1 MVNIN
6 GEIYPNDDAFISI
19 FNTSLISGDLIFE
32 NLIVSS
38 NKVLF
43 YEEHYF
49 NLLSSMRILK
59 IKIPMSFTPEFL
71 EEQLLSIYIKSGFVN
86 EKILM
91 RILICN
97 NVASNI
103 NPTSVNYYIYDAHK
117 IDYSINNFEKY
128 TLDVFKDY
136 FKNTGLLSNLTT
148 NNQLIQR
155 IGLRY
160 CKENDFND
168 CIILNN
174 SKIISETL
182 NGNIFMIMN
191 DKVLTPSLKD
201 GSNNN
206 VIRSKI
212 IELVNNDIEGY
223 EIIEQPLSVFDIQKS
238 DELFISN
245 INFGIQPVRKFRKKV
260 FTDKITSL
268 IKNKLTLLVMG

>member
-71 EEQLLSIYIKSGFVN
+71 EEQLLSLYIKSGFVN

-97 NVASNI
+97 NVATNI

-160 CKENDFND
+160 CEENDFND
-168 CIILNN
+168 CVILNN

-245 INFGIQPVRKFRKKV
+245 INFGIQAVRKFRKKV

>member
-71 EEQLLSIYIKSGFVN
+71 EEQLLSLYIKSGFVN

-97 NVASNI
+97 NVATNI

-160 CKENDFND
+160 CEENDFND
-168 CIILNN
+168 CVILNN

-201 GSNNN
+201 GTNNN

-223 EIIEQPLSVFDIQKS
+223 EIIEQSLSVFDIQKS

-245 INFGIQPVRKFRKKV
+245 INFGIQPVSKFRKKV

>member
-6 GEIYPNDDAFISI
+6 GQIYANDDAFISI

-32 NLIVSS
+32 NIIVSR

-43 YEEHYF
+43 YEDHYF

-71 EEQLLSIYIKSGFVN
+71 EKQLLSLYAKSGFVDDN
-86 EKILM
+86 ILM
-91 RILICN
+91 RILICS
-97 NVASNI
+97 NVASKV
-103 NPTSVNYYIYDAHK
+103 NPNSVKYYIYDTQK
-117 IDYSINNFEKY
+117 IDYSSSNFEKY

-160 CKENDFND
+160 CEENDFND
-168 CIILNN
+168 CVILNN
-174 SKIISETL
+174 SKTISESL
-182 NGNIFMIMN
+182 NGNIFMVMN
-191 DKVLTPSLKD
+191 DKVLTPPLKD

-206 VIRSKI
+206 VIRTKI
-212 IELVNNDIEGY
+212 IELINNDIAGFDV
-223 EIIEQPLSVFDIQKS
+223 IEQSLSVFDIQKS

-260 FTDKITSL
+260 FTDEITSL
-268 IKNKLTLLVMG
+268 IMNKLALLVMG

>member
-71 EEQLLSIYIKSGFVN
+71 EEQLLSLYIKSGFVN

-97 NVASNI
+97 NVATNI

-128 TLDVFKDY
+128 TLDVFKGY

-160 CKENDFND
+160 CEENDFND
-168 CIILNN
+168 CVILNN

-245 INFGIQPVRKFRKKV
+245 INFGIQPVSKFRKKV

>member
-71 EEQLLSIYIKSGFVN
+71 EEQLLSLYIKSGFVN

-97 NVASNI
+97 NVATNI

-160 CKENDFND
+160 CEENDFND
-168 CIILNN
+168 CVILNN

-212 IELVNNDIEGY
+212 IEFVNNDIEGY

>member
-6 GEIYPNDDAFISI
+6 GQIYANDDALISI

-32 NLIVSS
+32 NIIVSR

-43 YEEHYF
+43 YEDHYF

-71 EEQLLSIYIKSGFVN
+71 ENQLLSLYAKSGFVDDN
-86 EKILM
+86 ILM
-91 RILICN
+91 RILICK
-97 NVASNI
+97 NVASKV
-103 NPTSVNYYIYDAHK
+103 NPTTVKYYIYDVRQ
-117 IDYSINNFEKY
+117 INYSTSNFEKY

-148 NNQLIQR
+148 NNQLIKR

-160 CKENDFND
+160 CEENDFND
-168 CIILNN
+168 CVILNN
-174 SKIISETL
+174 FKTISETL
-182 NGNIFMIMN
+182 KGNIFMVMN
-191 DKVLTPSLKD
+191 DKIITPPLKD

-206 VIRSKI
+206 VIRTKI
-212 IELVNNDIEGY
+212 IELINNDIEGFDV
-223 EIIEQPLSVFDIQKS
+223 IEKSLSVFDIQKS

-260 FTDKITSL
+260 FTDEITSL
-268 IKNKLTLLVMG
+268 IMNKLALLVMG

>member
-71 EEQLLSIYIKSGFVN
+71 EEQLLSLYIKSGFVN

-97 NVASNI
+97 NVATNI

-160 CKENDFND
+160 CEENDFND
-168 CIILNN
+168 CVILNN

-201 GSNNN
+201 GTNNN

-245 INFGIQPVRKFRKKV
+245 INFGIQAVRKFRKKV

>member
-71 EEQLLSIYIKSGFVN
+71 EEQLLSLYIKSGFVN

-97 NVASNI
+97 NVPSNV
-103 NPTSVNYYIYDAHK
+103 NPTSVNYYICDAHK
-117 IDYSINNFEKY
+117 IDYSTNNFEKY

-160 CKENDFND
+160 CEENDFND
-168 CIILNN
+168 CVILNN

-206 VIRSKI
+206 IIRSKI

>member
-6 GEIYPNDDAFISI
+6 GQIYANDDAFISI
-19 FNTSLISGDLIFE
+19 FNTSLVSGDLIFE
-32 NLIVSS
+32 NIIVTR

-43 YEEHYF
+43 YEDHYF

-71 EEQLLSIYIKSGFVN
+71 EKQLLSLYAKSGFVDDN
-86 EKILM
+86 ILM

-97 NVASNI
+97 NVASKV
-103 NPTSVNYYIYDAHK
+103 NPTTVKYYIYDVRQ
-117 IDYSINNFEKY
+117 INYSTSNFEKY

-148 NNQLIQR
+148 NNQLIKR

-160 CKENDFND
+160 CEENDFND
-168 CIILNN
+168 CVILNN
-174 SKIISETL
+174 FKTISETL
-182 NGNIFMIMN
+182 KGNIFMVMN
-191 DKVLTPSLKD
+191 DKIITPPLKD

-206 VIRSKI
+206 VIRTKI
-212 IELVNNDIEGY
+212 IELINNDIEGFDV
-223 EIIEQPLSVFDIQKS
+223 IEKSLSVFDIQKS

-260 FTDKITSL
+260 FTDEITSL
-268 IKNKLTLLVMG
+268 VMNKLALLVMG

>member
-71 EEQLLSIYIKSGFVN
+71 EEQLLSLYIKSGFVN

-97 NVASNI
+97 NVATNI

-160 CKENDFND
+160 CEENDFND
-168 CIILNN
+168 CVILNN

-201 GSNNN
+201 GTNNN

-223 EIIEQPLSVFDIQKS
+223 EIIEQSLSVFDIQKS

>member
-71 EEQLLSIYIKSGFVN
+71 EEQLLSLYIKSGFVN

-136 FKNTGLLSNLTT
+136 FKNTGLLSNLNT

-160 CKENDFND
+160 CEENDFND
-168 CIILNN
+168 CVILNN

>member
-71 EEQLLSIYIKSGFVN
+71 EEQLLSLYIKSGFVN

-97 NVASNI
+97 NVATNI

-160 CKENDFND
+160 CEENDFND
-168 CIILNN
+168 CVILNN

-245 INFGIQPVRKFRKKV
+245 INFGIQAVRKFRKKV
-260 FTDKITSL
+260 FTDKIASL

>member
-71 EEQLLSIYIKSGFVN
+71 EEQLLSLYIKSGFVN

-97 NVASNI
+97 NVATNI

-160 CKENDFND
+160 CEENDFND
-168 CIILNN
+168 CVILNN

-212 IELVNNDIEGY
+212 IELVNNDIEEY

>member
-6 GEIYPNDDAFISI
+6 GQIYANDDAFISI
-19 FNTSLISGDLIFE
+19 FNTSLVSGDLIFE
-32 NLIVSS
+32 NIIVTR

-43 YEEHYF
+43 YEDHYF

-71 EEQLLSIYIKSGFVN
+71 EKQLLSLYAKSGFVDDN
-86 EKILM
+86 ILM

-97 NVASNI
+97 NVASKV
-103 NPTSVNYYIYDAHK
+103 NPTTVKYYIYDVRQ
-117 IDYSINNFEKY
+117 INYSTSNFEKY

-148 NNQLIQR
+148 NNQLIKR

-160 CKENDFND
+160 CEENDFND
-168 CIILNN
+168 CVILNN
-174 SKIISETL
+174 SKTISETL
-182 NGNIFMIMN
+182 KGNIFMVMN
-191 DKVLTPSLKD
+191 DKIITPPLKD
-201 GSNNN
+201 GSTNN
-206 VIRSKI
+206 VIRTKI
-212 IELVNNDIEGY
+212 IELINNDIEGFD
-223 EIIEQPLSVFDIQKS
+223 IIEKSLSVFDIQKS

-260 FTDKITSL
+260 FTDEITSL
-268 IKNKLTLLVMG
+268 IMNKLALLVMG

>member
-71 EEQLLSIYIKSGFVN
+71 EEQLLSLYIKSGFVN

-160 CKENDFND
+160 CEENDFND
-168 CIILNN
+168 CVILNN

>member
-71 EEQLLSIYIKSGFVN
+71 EEQLLSLYIKSGFVN

-91 RILICN
+91 RILICH
-97 NVASNI
+97 NVATNI

-160 CKENDFND
+160 CEENDFND
-168 CIILNN
+168 CVILNN

-245 INFGIQPVRKFRKKV
+245 INFGIQPVSKFRKKV

>member
-71 EEQLLSIYIKSGFVN
+71 EEQLLSLYIKSGFVN

-97 NVASNI
+97 NVVSNI

-160 CKENDFND
+160 CEENDFND
-168 CIILNN
+168 CVILNN

>member
-71 EEQLLSIYIKSGFVN
+71 EEQLLSLYIKSGFVN

-97 NVASNI
+97 NVTSNI

-160 CKENDFND
+160 CEENDFND
-168 CIILNN
+168 CVILNN

-245 INFGIQPVRKFRKKV
+245 INFGIQPVSKFRKKV

>member
-6 GEIYPNDDAFISI
+6 GQIYANDDAFISI
-19 FNTSLISGDLIFE
+19 FNTSLIFGDLIFE
-32 NLIVSS
+32 NIIVSR

-43 YEEHYF
+43 YEDHYF

-71 EEQLLSIYIKSGFVN
+71 EKQLLSLYAKSGFVDDN
-86 EKILM
+86 ILM

-97 NVASNI
+97 NVASKV
-103 NPTSVNYYIYDAHK
+103 NPNSVKYYIYDTQK
-117 IDYSINNFEKY
+117 INYSSINFEKY

-160 CKENDFND
+160 CQENDFND
-168 CIILNN
+168 CVILNN
-174 SKIISETL
+174 SKTISESL
-182 NGNIFMIMN
+182 NGNIFMVMN
-191 DKVLTPSLKD
+191 DKVFTPPLND

-206 VIRSKI
+206 VIRTKI
-212 IELVNNDIEGY
+212 IELINNDIEGFDV
-223 EIIEQPLSVFDIQKS
+223 IEQSLSVFDIQKS

-260 FTDKITSL
+260 FTDEITSL
-268 IKNKLTLLVMG
+268 IMNKLALLVMG

>member
-71 EEQLLSIYIKSGFVN
+71 EEQLLSLYIKSGFVN

-97 NVASNI
+97 NVATNI

-160 CKENDFND
+160 CEENDFND
-168 CIILNN
+168 CVILNN

-201 GSNNN
+201 GTNNN

-223 EIIEQPLSVFDIQKS
+223 EIIEQSLSVFDIQKS

-245 INFGIQPVRKFRKKV
+245 INFGIQAVRKFRKKV

>member
-6 GEIYPNDDAFISI
+6 GQIYANDDAFISI

-32 NLIVSS
+32 NIIVSR

-43 YEEHYF
+43 YEDHYF

-71 EEQLLSIYIKSGFVN
+71 EEQLLLLYTKSGFVN
-86 EKILM
+86 ENILM

-97 NVASNI
+97 NVPSEK
-103 NPTSVNYYIYDAHK
+103 NPNSLKYYIYDACD
-117 IDYSINNFEKY
+117 IDYTVNNFEKY

-160 CKENDFND
+160 CQENDFND
-168 CIILNN
+168 CVILNN
-174 SKIISETL
+174 SKTISESL
-182 NGNIFMIMN
+182 NGNIFMVMN
-191 DKVLTPSLKD
+191 DKVFTPPLND

-206 VIRSKI
+206 VIRTKI
-212 IELVNNDIEGY
+212 IELINNDIEGFDV
-223 EIIEQPLSVFDIQKS
+223 IEQSLSVFDVQKS

-260 FTDKITSL
+260 FTDEITSL
-268 IKNKLTLLVMG
+268 IMNKLALLVMG

>member
-71 EEQLLSIYIKSGFVN
+71 EEQLLSLYIKSGFVN

-160 CKENDFND
+160 CEENDFND
-168 CIILNN
+168 CVILNN

-268 IKNKLTLLVMG
+268 IMNKLTLLVMG

>member
-71 EEQLLSIYIKSGFVN
+71 EEQLLSLYIKSGFVN

-160 CKENDFND
+160 CEENDFND
-168 CIILNN
+168 CVILNN

-245 INFGIQPVRKFRKKV
+245 INFGIQPVSKFRKKV

>member
-71 EEQLLSIYIKSGFVN
+71 EEQLLSLYIKSGFVN

-97 NVASNI
+97 NVATNI

-117 IDYSINNFEKY
+117 IDYYINNFEKY

-160 CKENDFND
+160 CEENDFND
-168 CIILNN
+168 CVILNN

-260 FTDKITSL
+260 FTDKIISL

>member
-6 GEIYPNDDAFISI
+6 GQIYANDDAFISI

-32 NLIVSS
+32 NIIVSR

-43 YEEHYF
+43 YEDHYF

-71 EEQLLSIYIKSGFVN
+71 EKQLLSLYAKSGFVDDN
-86 EKILM
+86 ILM

-97 NVASNI
+97 NVASKV
-103 NPTSVNYYIYDAHK
+103 NPNSVKYYIYDTQK
-117 IDYSINNFEKY
+117 INYSSINFEKY

-160 CKENDFND
+160 CQENDFND
-168 CIILNN
+168 CVILNN
-174 SKIISETL
+174 SKTISESL
-182 NGNIFMIMN
+182 NGNIFMVMK
-191 DKVLTPSLKD
+191 DKVLTPPLKD

-206 VIRSKI
+206 VIRTKI
-212 IELVNNDIEGY
+212 IELINNDIEGFDV
-223 EIIEQPLSVFDIQKS
+223 IEQSLSVFDIQKS

-260 FTDKITSL
+260 FTDEITSL
-268 IKNKLTLLVMG
+268 IMNKLALLVMG

>member
-71 EEQLLSIYIKSGFVN
+71 EEQLLSLYIKSGFVN

-160 CKENDFND
+160 CEENDFND
-168 CIILNN
+168 CVILNN

-201 GSNNN
+201 GTNNN

-223 EIIEQPLSVFDIQKS
+223 EIIEQSLSVFDIQKS

-245 INFGIQPVRKFRKKV
+245 INFGIQAVRKFRKKV

>member
-6 GEIYPNDDAFISI
+6 GQIYANDDAFISI

-32 NLIVSS
+32 NIIVSR

-43 YEEHYF
+43 YEDHYF

-71 EEQLLSIYIKSGFVN
+71 EKQLLSLYAKSGFVDDN
-86 EKILM
+86 ILM

-97 NVASNI
+97 NVASKV
-103 NPTSVNYYIYDAHK
+103 NPNSVKYYIYDTQK
-117 IDYSINNFEKY
+117 INYSSINFEKY

-160 CKENDFND
+160 CQENDFND
-168 CIILNN
+168 CVILNN
-174 SKIISETL
+174 SKTISESL
-182 NGNIFMIMN
+182 NGNIFMVMN
-191 DKVLTPSLKD
+191 DKVLTPPLND

-206 VIRSKI
+206 VIRTKI
-212 IELVNNDIEGY
+212 IELINNDIEGFDV
-223 EIIEQPLSVFDIQKS
+223 IEQSLSVFDIQKS

-245 INFGIQPVRKFRKKV
+245 INFGIQPVRKFRKKI
-260 FTDKITSL
+260 FTDEITSL
-268 IKNKLTLLVMG
+268 IMNKLALLVMG

>member
-71 EEQLLSIYIKSGFVN
+71 EEQLLSLYIKSGFVN

-97 NVASNI
+97 NVATNI

-160 CKENDFND
+160 CEENDFND
-168 CIILNN
+168 CVILNN

-201 GSNNN
+201 GTNNN

-245 INFGIQPVRKFRKKV
+245 INFGIQPVSKFRKKV

>member
-49 NLLSSMRILK
+49 NLLSSMRISK

-71 EEQLLSIYIKSGFVN
+71 EKQLLSLYIKSGFVN

-97 NVASNI
+97 NVATNI

-160 CKENDFND
+160 CEENDFND
-168 CIILNN
+168 CVILNN

-245 INFGIQPVRKFRKKV
+245 INFGIQPVSKFRKKV

>member
-6 GEIYPNDDAFISI
+6 GQIYANDDAFISI

-32 NLIVSS
+32 NIIVSR

-43 YEEHYF
+43 YEDHYF

-71 EEQLLSIYIKSGFVN
+71 EKQLLSLYAKSGFVDDN
-86 EKILM
+86 ILM

-97 NVASNI
+97 NVASKV
-103 NPTSVNYYIYDAHK
+103 NPNSVKYYIYDTQK
-117 IDYSINNFEKY
+117 INYSSINFEKY

-160 CKENDFND
+160 CRENDFND
-168 CIILNN
+168 CVILNN
-174 SKIISETL
+174 SKTISESL
-182 NGNIFMIMN
+182 NGNIFMVMN
-191 DKVLTPSLKD
+191 DKVFTPPLND

-206 VIRSKI
+206 VIRTKI
-212 IELVNNDIEGY
+212 IELINNDIEGFDV
-223 EIIEQPLSVFDIQKS
+223 IEQSLSVFDIQKS

-245 INFGIQPVRKFRKKV
+245 INFGIQPVRKFRKKN
-260 FTDKITSL
+260 FYR
-268 IKNKLTLLVMG
+268 

>member
-6 GEIYPNDDAFISI
+6 GQIYANDDAFISI

-32 NLIVSS
+32 NIIVSR

-43 YEEHYF
+43 YEDHYF

-71 EEQLLSIYIKSGFVN
+71 EKQLLSLYAKSGFVDDN
-86 EKILM
+86 ILM

-97 NVASNI
+97 NVASKV
-103 NPTSVNYYIYDAHK
+103 NPNSVKYYIYDTQK
-117 IDYSINNFEKY
+117 INYSSINFEKY

-160 CKENDFND
+160 CQENDFND
-168 CIILNN
+168 CVILNN
-174 SKIISETL
+174 SKTISESL
-182 NGNIFMIMN
+182 NGNIFMVMN
-191 DKVLTPSLKD
+191 DKVLTPPLND

-206 VIRSKI
+206 VIRTKI
-212 IELVNNDIEGY
+212 IELINNDIEGFDV
-223 EIIEQPLSVFDIQKS
+223 IEQSLSVFDIQKS

-260 FTDKITSL
+260 FTDEITSL
-268 IKNKLTLLVMG
+268 IMNKLALLVMG

>member
-6 GEIYPNDDAFISI
+6 GQIYANDDAFISI
-19 FNTSLISGDLIFE
+19 FNTSLVSGDLIFE
-32 NLIVSS
+32 NIIVTR

-43 YEEHYF
+43 YEDHYF

-71 EEQLLSIYIKSGFVN
+71 EKQLLSLYAKSGFVDDN
-86 EKILM
+86 ILM

-97 NVASNI
+97 NVASKV
-103 NPTSVNYYIYDAHK
+103 NPTTVKYYIYDVRQ
-117 IDYSINNFEKY
+117 INYSTSNFEKY

-148 NNQLIQR
+148 NNQLIKR

-160 CKENDFND
+160 CEENDFND
-168 CIILNN
+168 CVILNN
-174 SKIISETL
+174 SKTISETL
-182 NGNIFMIMN
+182 KGNIFMVMN
-191 DKVLTPSLKD
+191 DKIITPPLKD

-206 VIRSKI
+206 VIRTKI
-212 IELVNNDIEGY
+212 IELINNDIEGFDV
-223 EIIEQPLSVFDIQKS
+223 IEKSLSVFDIQKS

-260 FTDKITSL
+260 FTDEITSL
-268 IKNKLTLLVMG
+268 IMNKLALLVMG

>member
-71 EEQLLSIYIKSGFVN
+71 EEQLLSLYIKSGFVN

-97 NVASNI
+97 NVATNI

-160 CKENDFND
+160 CEENDFND
-168 CIILNN
+168 CVILNN

-206 VIRSKI
+206 IIRSKI

-245 INFGIQPVRKFRKKV
+245 INFGIQAVRKFRKKV

>member
-71 EEQLLSIYIKSGFVN
+71 EEQLLSLYIKSGFVN

-97 NVASNI
+97 NVATNI

-160 CKENDFND
+160 CEENDFND
-168 CIILNN
+168 CVILNN

-245 INFGIQPVRKFRKKV
+245 INFGIQPVSKFRKKV

>member
-71 EEQLLSIYIKSGFVN
+71 EEQLLSLYIKSGFVN

-117 IDYSINNFEKY
+117 INYSINNFEKY

-160 CKENDFND
+160 CEENDFND
-168 CIILNN
+168 CVILNN

>member
-71 EEQLLSIYIKSGFVN
+71 EEQLLSLYIKSGFVN
-86 EKILM
+86 DKILM

-160 CKENDFND
+160 CEENDFND
-168 CIILNN
+168 CVILNN

-245 INFGIQPVRKFRKKV
+245 INFGIQPVSKFRKKV